1 MRNQLT
7 GLRGKVYYETLKFIL
22 DQCGENIVT
31 DATAMEP
38 ITSLTIGHLAL
49 LYQLPYKVTCEWL
62 EETKAI
68 PTGTYNELIRRGL
81 KVGEVFDIVKEQ
93 YTV

>member
-22 DQCGENIVT
+22 GQCGENIIT
-31 DATAMEP
+31 DAIAMKP
-38 ITSLTIGHLAL
+38 ITALTIGHLAL
-49 LYQLPYKVTCEWL
+49 LYQLPYKAICEWL
-62 EETKAI
+62 EEKKVL
-68 PTGTYNELIRRGL
+68 PTGTYDELIRRGL